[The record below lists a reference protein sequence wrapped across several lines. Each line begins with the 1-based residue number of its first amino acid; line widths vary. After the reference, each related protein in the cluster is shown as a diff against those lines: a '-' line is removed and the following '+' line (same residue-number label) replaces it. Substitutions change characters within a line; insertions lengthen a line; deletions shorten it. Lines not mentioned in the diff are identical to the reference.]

1 VFGMRQV
8 DAILTADIHLTENTP
23 ISRIDNYVEAQ
34 DRKLDFLKQLE
45 AKYDCPIIDAGDIFD
60 YWKASPWLI
69 SRAYKKLPNSMY
81 TIPGN
86 HDLPEH
92 SMQQYEKSA
101 LHVLEVA
108 LSVRR
113 LTKQPY
119 DTHSFT
125 IAGFA
130 YGEKL
135 EDVDADIVVIHDLV
149 YEGSPPWPNA
159 VGYQPKDLFDIFTK
173 PRLILV
179 GHYHMALVAKS
190 KDGRLLVNPG
200 SMMRMTITQK
210 DYKPRCYLYN
220 FDDNEVEPVYF
231 PIEEDVFDDKHIVE
245 PKEKEER
252 LLAFIEKLDL
262 EWDLKLSFRAN
273 LEAFFKKNKV
283 SKKVED
289 LIWQSLE

>member
-1 VFGMRQV
+1 MKQV
-8 DAILTADIHLTENTP
+8 DAILTADIHLTETTP
-23 ISRIDNYVEAQ
+23 ISRTDNYIEAQ
-34 DRKLDFLKQLE
+34 DRKLAFLKQLE
-45 AKYDCPIIDAGDIFD
+45 TQYDCPVIDAGDIFD

-69 SRAYKKLPNSMY
+69 ARAYKNLPSEIY

-108 LSVRR
+108 LAIRR
-113 LTKQPY
+113 LSKTPY
-119 DTHSFT
+119 DRHDFT

-135 EDVDADIVVIHDLV
+135 EDVNADIVVIHDLV
-149 YEGSPPWPNA
+149 YEGNPPWPNA
-159 VGYQPKDLFDIFTK
+159 VGYQPKDLFKIFTK
-173 PRLILV
+173 PRLILT

-190 KDGRLLVNPG
+190 KDGRLVVNPG
-200 SMMRMTITQK
+200 SMMRMTIVQK

-231 PIEEDVFDDKHIVE
+231 PIEEEVFDDRHIVE

-252 LLAFIEKLDL
+252 LSAFIEKLNM
-262 EWDLKLSFRAN
+262 EWDLRLSFRAN
-273 LEAFFKKNKV
+273 LETFFKKNKV
-283 SKKVED
+283 NKKVEE

>member
-1 VFGMRQV
+1 MKQV
-8 DAILTADIHLTENTP
+8 DAILTADIHLTETTP
-23 ISRIDNYVEAQ
+23 ISRTDNYVEAQ
-34 DRKLDFLKQLE
+34 DRKLAFLKQLE
-45 AKYDCPIIDAGDIFD
+45 TQYDCPVIDAGDIFD

-69 SRAYKKLPNSMY
+69 ARAYKNLPSEIY

-108 LSVRR
+108 LAIRR
-113 LTKQPY
+113 LSKTPY
-119 DTHSFT
+119 DRHDFT

-135 EDVDADIVVIHDLV
+135 EDVNADIVVIHDLV
-149 YEGSPPWPNA
+149 YEGNPPWPNA
-159 VGYQPKDLFDIFTK
+159 VGYQPKDLFKIFTK
-173 PRLILV
+173 PRLILT

-190 KDGRLLVNPG
+190 KDGRLVVNPG
-200 SMMRMTITQK
+200 SMMRMTIVQK

-231 PIEEDVFDDKHIVE
+231 PIEEEVFDDRHIVE

-252 LLAFIEKLDL
+252 LSAFIEKLNM
-262 EWDLKLSFRAN
+262 EWDLRLSFRAN
-273 LEAFFKKNKV
+273 LETFFKKNKV
-283 SKKVED
+283 NRKVEE

>member
-1 VFGMRQV
+1 MKQV
-8 DAILTADIHLTENTP
+8 DAILTADIHLTETTP
-23 ISRIDNYVEAQ
+23 ISRTDNYVEAQ
-34 DRKLDFLKQLE
+34 DRKLAFLKQLE
-45 AKYDCPIIDAGDIFD
+45 TQYDCPVIDAGDIFD

-69 SRAYKKLPNSMY
+69 ARAYKNLPSEIY

-108 LSVRR
+108 LAIRR
-113 LTKQPY
+113 LSKTPY
-119 DTHSFT
+119 DRRDFT

-135 EDVDADIVVIHDLV
+135 EDVNADIVVIHDLV
-149 YEGSPPWPNA
+149 YEGNPPWPNA
-159 VGYQPKDLFDIFTK
+159 VGYQPKDLFKIFTK
-173 PRLILV
+173 PRLILT

-190 KDGRLLVNPG
+190 KDGRLVVNPG
-200 SMMRMTITQK
+200 SMMRMTIVQK

-231 PIEEDVFDDKHIVE
+231 PIEEEVFDDRHIVE

-252 LLAFIEKLDL
+252 LSAFIEKLNM
-262 EWDLKLSFRAN
+262 EWDLRLSFRAN
-273 LEAFFKKNKV
+273 LETFFKKNKV
-283 SKKVED
+283 NRKVEE

>member
-1 VFGMRQV
+1 MKQV
-8 DAILTADIHLTENTP
+8 DAILTADIHLTETTP
-23 ISRIDNYVEAQ
+23 ISRTDNYIEAQ
-34 DRKLDFLKQLE
+34 DRKLAFLKQLE
-45 AKYDCPIIDAGDIFD
+45 TQYDCPVIDAGDIFD

-69 SRAYKKLPNSMY
+69 ARAYKNLPSEIY

-108 LSVRR
+108 LAIRR
-113 LTKQPY
+113 LSKTPY
-119 DTHSFT
+119 DRHDFT

-135 EDVDADIVVIHDLV
+135 EDVNADIVVIHDLV
-149 YEGSPPWPNA
+149 YEGNPPWPNA
-159 VGYQPKDLFDIFTK
+159 VGYQPKDLFKIFTK
-173 PRLILV
+173 PRLILT

-190 KDGRLLVNPG
+190 KDGRLVVNPG
-200 SMMRMTITQK
+200 SMMRMTIVQK

-231 PIEEDVFDDKHIVE
+231 PIEEEVFDDRHIVE

-252 LLAFIEKLDL
+252 LSAFIEKLNM
-262 EWDLKLSFRAN
+262 EWDLRLSFRAN
-273 LEAFFKKNKV
+273 LETFFKKNKV
-283 SKKVED
+283 NRKVEE

>member
-1 VFGMRQV
+1 MKQV
-8 DAILTADIHLTENTP
+8 DAILTADIHLTETTP
-23 ISRIDNYVEAQ
+23 ISRTDNYVEAQ
-34 DRKLDFLKQLE
+34 DRKLAFLKQLE
-45 AKYDCPIIDAGDIFD
+45 TQYDCPVIDAGDIFD

-69 SRAYKKLPNSMY
+69 ARAYKNLPSEIY

-108 LSVRR
+108 LAIRR
-113 LTKQPY
+113 LSKTPY
-119 DTHSFT
+119 DRHDFT

-135 EDVDADIVVIHDLV
+135 EDVNADIVVIHDLV
-149 YEGSPPWPNA
+149 YEGNPPWPNA
-159 VGYQPKDLFDIFTK
+159 VGYQPKDLFKIFTK
-173 PRLILV
+173 PRLILT

-190 KDGRLLVNPG
+190 KDGRLVVNPG
-200 SMMRMTITQK
+200 SMMRMTIVQK

-231 PIEEDVFDDKHIVE
+231 PIEEEVFDDRHIVE

-252 LLAFIEKLDL
+252 LSAFIEKLNM
-262 EWDLKLSFRAN
+262 EWDLRLSFRAN
-273 LEAFFKKNKV
+273 LETFFKKNKV
-283 SKKVED
+283 NKKVEG

>member
-1 VFGMRQV
+1 MKQV
-8 DAILTADIHLTENTP
+8 DAILTADIHLTETTP
-23 ISRIDNYVEAQ
+23 ISRTDNYVEAQ
-34 DRKLDFLKQLE
+34 DRKLAFLKQLE
-45 AKYDCPIIDAGDIFD
+45 TQYDCPVIDAGDIFD

-69 SRAYKKLPNSMY
+69 ARAYKNLPSEIY

-108 LSVRR
+108 LAIRR
-113 LTKQPY
+113 LSKTPY
-119 DTHSFT
+119 DRRDFT

-135 EDVDADIVVIHDLV
+135 EDVNADIVVIHDLV
-149 YEGSPPWPNA
+149 YEGNPPWPNA
-159 VGYQPKDLFDIFTK
+159 VGYQPKDLFKIFTK
-173 PRLILV
+173 PRLILT

-190 KDGRLLVNPG
+190 KDGRLVVNPG
-200 SMMRMTITQK
+200 SMMRMTIVQK

-231 PIEEDVFDDKHIVE
+231 PIEEDVFDDRHIVE

-252 LLAFIEKLDL
+252 LSAFIEKLNM
-262 EWDLKLSFRAN
+262 EWDLRLSFKAN
-273 LEAFFKKNKV
+273 LEAFFKENKIN
-283 SKKVED
+283 KKVEE

>member
-1 VFGMRQV
+1 MKQV
-8 DAILTADIHLTENTP
+8 DAILTADIHLTETTP
-23 ISRIDNYVEAQ
+23 ISRTDNYVEAQ
-34 DRKLDFLKQLE
+34 DRKLAFLKQLE
-45 AKYDCPIIDAGDIFD
+45 TQYDCPVIDAGDIFD

-69 SRAYKKLPNSMY
+69 ARAYKNLPSEIY

-108 LSVRR
+108 LAIRR
-113 LTKQPY
+113 LSKTPY
-119 DTHSFT
+119 DRRDFT

-135 EDVDADIVVIHDLV
+135 EDVNADIVVIHDLV
-149 YEGSPPWPNA
+149 YEGNPPWPNA
-159 VGYQPKDLFDIFTK
+159 VGYQPKDLFKIFTK
-173 PRLILV
+173 PRLILT

-190 KDGRLLVNPG
+190 KDGRLVVNPG
-200 SMMRMTITQK
+200 SMMRMTIVQK

-231 PIEEDVFDDKHIVE
+231 PIEEEVFDDRHIVE

-252 LLAFIEKLDL
+252 LSAFIEKLNM
-262 EWDLKLSFRAN
+262 EWDLRLSFKAN
-273 LEAFFKKNKV
+273 LEAFFKENKIN
-283 SKKVED
+283 KKVEE

>member
-1 VFGMRQV
+1 MKQV
-8 DAILTADIHLTENTP
+8 DAILTADIHLTETTP
-23 ISRIDNYVEAQ
+23 ISRTDNYIEAQ
-34 DRKLDFLKQLE
+34 DRKLAFLKQLE
-45 AKYDCPIIDAGDIFD
+45 TQYDCPVIDAGDIFD

-69 SRAYKKLPNSMY
+69 ARAYKNLPSEIY
-81 TIPGN
+81 IIPGN

-108 LSVRR
+108 LAIRR
-113 LTKQPY
+113 LSKTPY
-119 DTHSFT
+119 DRRDFT

-135 EDVDADIVVIHDLV
+135 EDVNADIVVIHDLV
-149 YEGSPPWPNA
+149 YEGNPPWPNA
-159 VGYQPKDLFDIFTK
+159 VGYQPKDLFKIFTK
-173 PRLILV
+173 PRLILT

-190 KDGRLLVNPG
+190 KDGRLVVNPG
-200 SMMRMTITQK
+200 SMMRMTIVQK

-231 PIEEDVFDDKHIVE
+231 PIEEEVFDDRHIVE

-252 LLAFIEKLDL
+252 LSAFIEKLNM
-262 EWDLKLSFRAN
+262 EWDLRLSFRAN
-273 LEAFFKKNKV
+273 LETFFKKNKV
-283 SKKVED
+283 NKKVEE

>member
-1 VFGMRQV
+1 MKQV
-8 DAILTADIHLTENTP
+8 DAVLTADIHLTETTP
-23 ISRIDNYVEAQ
+23 ISRTDNYVEAQ
-34 DRKLDFLKQLE
+34 DRKLAFLKQLE
-45 AKYDCPIIDAGDIFD
+45 TQYDCPVIDAGDIFD

-69 SRAYKKLPNSMY
+69 ARAYKNLPSEIY

-108 LSVRR
+108 LAIRR
-113 LTKQPY
+113 LSKTPY
-119 DTHSFT
+119 DRRDFT

-135 EDVDADIVVIHDLV
+135 EDVNADIVVIHDLV
-149 YEGSPPWPNA
+149 YEGNPPWPNA
-159 VGYQPKDLFDIFTK
+159 VGYQPKDLFKIFTK
-173 PRLILV
+173 PRLILT

-190 KDGRLLVNPG
+190 KDGRLVVNPG
-200 SMMRMTITQK
+200 SMMRMTIVQK

-231 PIEEDVFDDKHIVE
+231 PIEEDVFDDRHIVE

-252 LLAFIEKLDL
+252 LSAFIEKLNM
-262 EWDLKLSFRAN
+262 EWDLRLSFKAN
-273 LEAFFKKNKV
+273 LEAFFKENKIN
-283 SKKVED
+283 KKVEE

>member
-1 VFGMRQV
+1 MKQV
-8 DAILTADIHLTENTP
+8 DAILTADIHLTETTP
-23 ISRIDNYVEAQ
+23 ISRTDNYIEAQ
-34 DRKLDFLKQLE
+34 DRKLAFLKQLE
-45 AKYDCPIIDAGDIFD
+45 SQYDCPVIDAGDIFD

-69 SRAYKKLPNSMY
+69 ARAYKNLPSEIY

-108 LSVRR
+108 LAIRR
-113 LTKQPY
+113 LSKTPY
-119 DTHSFT
+119 DRHDFT

-135 EDVDADIVVIHDLV
+135 EDVNADIVVIHDLV
-149 YEGSPPWPNA
+149 YEGNPPWPNA
-159 VGYQPKDLFDIFTK
+159 VGYQPKDLFKIFTK
-173 PRLILV
+173 PRLILT

-190 KDGRLLVNPG
+190 KDGRLVVNPG
-200 SMMRMTITQK
+200 SMMRMTIVQK

-231 PIEEDVFDDKHIVE
+231 PIEEEVFDDRHIVE

-252 LLAFIEKLDL
+252 LSAFIEKLNM
-262 EWDLKLSFRAN
+262 EWDLRLSFRAN
-273 LEAFFKKNKV
+273 LETFFKKNKV
-283 SKKVED
+283 NKKVEE

>member
-1 VFGMRQV
+1 MKQV
-8 DAILTADIHLTENTP
+8 DAILTADIHLTETTP
-23 ISRIDNYVEAQ
+23 ISRTDNYIEAQ
-34 DRKLDFLKQLE
+34 DRKLAFLKQLE
-45 AKYDCPIIDAGDIFD
+45 SQYDCPVIDAGDIFD

-69 SRAYKKLPNSMY
+69 ARAYKNLPSEIY

-108 LSVRR
+108 LAIRR
-113 LTKQPY
+113 LSKTPY
-119 DTHSFT
+119 DRRDFT

-135 EDVDADIVVIHDLV
+135 EDVNADIVVIHDLV
-149 YEGSPPWPNA
+149 YEGNPPWPNA
-159 VGYQPKDLFDIFTK
+159 VGYQPKDLFKIFTK
-173 PRLILV
+173 PRLILT

-190 KDGRLLVNPG
+190 KDGRLVVNPG
-200 SMMRMTITQK
+200 SMMRMTIVQK

-231 PIEEDVFDDKHIVE
+231 PIEEEVFDDRHIVE

-252 LLAFIEKLDL
+252 LSAFIEKLNM
-262 EWDLKLSFRAN
+262 EWDLRLSFRAN
-273 LEAFFKKNKV
+273 LETFFKKNKV
-283 SKKVED
+283 NRKVEE

>member
-1 VFGMRQV
+1 MKQV
-8 DAILTADIHLTENTP
+8 DAILTADIHLTETTP
-23 ISRIDNYVEAQ
+23 ISRTDNYVEAQ
-34 DRKLDFLKQLE
+34 DRKLAFLKQLE
-45 AKYDCPIIDAGDIFD
+45 TQYDCPVIDAGDIFD

-69 SRAYKKLPNSMY
+69 ARAYKNLPSEIY

-108 LSVRR
+108 LAIRR
-113 LTKQPY
+113 LSKTPY
-119 DTHSFT
+119 DRRDFT

-135 EDVDADIVVIHDLV
+135 EDVNADIVVIHDLV
-149 YEGSPPWPNA
+149 YEGNPPWPNA
-159 VGYQPKDLFDIFTK
+159 VGYQPKDLFKIFTK
-173 PRLILV
+173 PRLILT

-190 KDGRLLVNPG
+190 KDGRLVVNPG
-200 SMMRMTITQK
+200 SMMRMTIVQK

-231 PIEEDVFDDKHIVE
+231 PIEEEVFDDRHIVE

-252 LLAFIEKLDL
+252 LLAFIEKLNM
-262 EWDLKLSFRAN
+262 EWDLRLSFRAN
-273 LEAFFKKNKV
+273 LETFFKKNKV
-283 SKKVED
+283 NRKVEE

>member
-1 VFGMRQV
+1 MKQV
-8 DAILTADIHLTENTP
+8 DAILTADIHLTETTP
-23 ISRIDNYVEAQ
+23 ISRTDNYVEAQ
-34 DRKLDFLKQLE
+34 DRKLAFLKQLE
-45 AKYDCPIIDAGDIFD
+45 TQYDCPVIDAGDIFD

-69 SRAYKKLPNSMY
+69 AQAYKNLPSEIY

-108 LSVRR
+108 LAIRR
-113 LTKQPY
+113 LSKTPY
-119 DTHSFT
+119 DRHDFT

-135 EDVDADIVVIHDLV
+135 EDVNADIVVIHDLV
-149 YEGSPPWPNA
+149 YEGNPPWPNA
-159 VGYQPKDLFDIFTK
+159 VGYQPKDLFKIFTK
-173 PRLILV
+173 PRLILT

-190 KDGRLLVNPG
+190 KDGRLVVNPG
-200 SMMRMTITQK
+200 SMMRMTIVQK

-231 PIEEDVFDDKHIVE
+231 PIEEEVFDGRHIVE

-252 LLAFIEKLDL
+252 LSAFIEKLNM
-262 EWDLKLSFRAN
+262 EWDLRLSFKAN
-273 LEAFFKKNKV
+273 LEAFFKENKIN
-283 SKKVED
+283 KKVEE

>member
-1 VFGMRQV
+1 MKQV
-8 DAILTADIHLTENTP
+8 DAILTADIHLTETTP
-23 ISRIDNYVEAQ
+23 ISRTDNYVEAQ
-34 DRKLDFLKQLE
+34 DRKLAFLKQLE
-45 AKYDCPIIDAGDIFD
+45 TQYDCPVIDAGDIFD

-69 SRAYKKLPNSMY
+69 ARAYKNLPSEIY

-108 LSVRR
+108 LAIRR
-113 LTKQPY
+113 LSKTPY
-119 DTHSFT
+119 DRRDFT

-135 EDVDADIVVIHDLV
+135 EDVNADIVVIHDLV
-149 YEGSPPWPNA
+149 YEGNPPWPNA
-159 VGYQPKDLFDIFTK
+159 VGYQPKDLFKIFTK
-173 PRLILV
+173 PRLILT

-190 KDGRLLVNPG
+190 KDGRLVVNPG
-200 SMMRMTITQK
+200 SMMRMTIVQK

-231 PIEEDVFDDKHIVE
+231 PIEEEVFDDRHIVE

-252 LLAFIEKLDL
+252 LSAFIEKLNM
-262 EWDLKLSFRAN
+262 EWDLRLSFRAN
-273 LEAFFKKNKV
+273 LETFFKKNKV
-283 SKKVED
+283 NKKVEE

>member
-1 VFGMRQV
+1 MKQV
-8 DAILTADIHLTENTP
+8 DAILTADIHLTETTP
-23 ISRIDNYVEAQ
+23 ISRTDNYVEAQ
-34 DRKLDFLKQLE
+34 DRKLAFLKQLE
-45 AKYDCPIIDAGDIFD
+45 TQYDCPVIDAGDIFD

-69 SRAYKKLPNSMY
+69 ARAYKNLPSEIY

-108 LSVRR
+108 LAIRR
-113 LTKQPY
+113 LSKTPY
-119 DTHSFT
+119 DRRDFT
-125 IAGFA
+125 IAGVA

-135 EDVDADIVVIHDLV
+135 EDVNADIVVIHDLV
-149 YEGSPPWPNA
+149 YEGNPPWPNA
-159 VGYQPKDLFDIFTK
+159 VGYQPKDLFKIFTK
-173 PRLILV
+173 PRLILT

-190 KDGRLLVNPG
+190 KDGRLVVNPG
-200 SMMRMTITQK
+200 SMMRMTIVQK

-231 PIEEDVFDDKHIVE
+231 PIEEEVFDDRHIVE

-252 LLAFIEKLDL
+252 LSAFIEKLNM
-262 EWDLKLSFRAN
+262 EWDLRLSFRAN
-273 LEAFFKKNKV
+273 LETFFKKNKV
-283 SKKVED
+283 NKKVEE

>member
-1 VFGMRQV
+1 MKQV
-8 DAILTADIHLTENTP
+8 DAILTADIHLTETTP
-23 ISRIDNYVEAQ
+23 ISRTDNYVEAQ
-34 DRKLDFLKQLE
+34 DRKLAFLKQLE
-45 AKYDCPIIDAGDIFD
+45 TQYDCPVIDAGDIFD

-69 SRAYKKLPNSMY
+69 ARAYKNLPSEIY

-108 LSVRR
+108 LAIRR
-113 LTKQPY
+113 LSKTPY
-119 DTHSFT
+119 DRRDFT

-135 EDVDADIVVIHDLV
+135 EDVNADIVVIHDLV
-149 YEGSPPWPNA
+149 YEGNPPWPNA
-159 VGYQPKDLFDIFTK
+159 VGYQPKDLFKIFTK
-173 PRLILV
+173 PRLILT

-190 KDGRLLVNPG
+190 KDGRLVVNPG
-200 SMMRMTITQK
+200 SMMRMTIVQK

-231 PIEEDVFDDKHIVE
+231 PIEEDVFDDRHIVE

-252 LLAFIEKLDL
+252 LSAFIEKLNM
-262 EWDLKLSFRAN
+262 EWDLRLSFRAN
-273 LEAFFKKNKV
+273 LETFFKKNKV
-283 SKKVED
+283 NKKVEE

>member
-1 VFGMRQV
+1 MKQV
-8 DAILTADIHLTENTP
+8 DAILTADIHLTETTP
-23 ISRIDNYVEAQ
+23 ISRTDNYVEAQ
-34 DRKLDFLKQLE
+34 DRKLAFLKQLE
-45 AKYDCPIIDAGDIFD
+45 TQYDCPVIDAGDIFD

-69 SRAYKKLPNSMY
+69 ARAYKNLPSEIY

-108 LSVRR
+108 LAIRR
-113 LTKQPY
+113 LSKTPY
-119 DTHSFT
+119 DRHDFT

-135 EDVDADIVVIHDLV
+135 EDVNADIVVIHDLV
-149 YEGSPPWPNA
+149 YEGNPPWPNA
-159 VGYQPKDLFDIFTK
+159 VGYQPKDLFKIFTK
-173 PRLILV
+173 PRLILT

-190 KDGRLLVNPG
+190 KDGRLVVNPG
-200 SMMRMTITQK
+200 SMMRMTIVQK

-231 PIEEDVFDDKHIVE
+231 PIEEEVFDDRHIVE

-252 LLAFIEKLDL
+252 LSAFIEKLNM
-262 EWDLKLSFRAN
+262 EWDLRLSFRAN
-273 LEAFFKKNKV
+273 LETFFKKNKV
-283 SKKVED
+283 NKKVEE

>member
-1 VFGMRQV
+1 MKQV
-8 DAILTADIHLTENTP
+8 DAILTADIHLTETTP
-23 ISRIDNYVEAQ
+23 ISRTDNYVEAQ
-34 DRKLDFLKQLE
+34 DRKLAFLKQLE
-45 AKYDCPIIDAGDIFD
+45 TQYDCPVIDAGDIFD

-69 SRAYKKLPNSMY
+69 ARAYKNLPSEIY

-108 LSVRR
+108 LAIRR
-113 LTKQPY
+113 LSKTPY
-119 DTHSFT
+119 DRRDFT

-135 EDVDADIVVIHDLV
+135 EDVNADIVVIHDLV
-149 YEGSPPWPNA
+149 YEGNPPWPNA
-159 VGYQPKDLFDIFTK
+159 VGYQPKDLFKIFTK
-173 PRLILV
+173 PRLILT

-190 KDGRLLVNPG
+190 KDGRLVVNPG
-200 SMMRMTITQK
+200 SMMRMTIVQK

-231 PIEEDVFDDKHIVE
+231 PIEEEVFDDRHIVE

-252 LLAFIEKLDL
+252 LSAFIEKLNM
-262 EWDLKLSFRAN
+262 EWDLRLSFRAN
-273 LEAFFKKNKV
+273 LETFFKKNKV
-283 SKKVED
+283 NKKVEG